1 VFQIEPVCVSVVF
14 HVRLIILDMV
24 FFPVVGRELGCPLVD
39 FLIEAIG

>member
-1 VFQIEPVCVSVVF
+1 MCVC
-14 HVRLIILDMV
+14 RLSFMLGLTILDMV